1 MSYKNVDKMCKIVH
15 KLFGNISSFTY
26 LYGIKG
32 WEYFSTQTKKQ
43 RYGKFNK
50 EC

>member
-43 RYGKFNK
+43 QKRY
-50 EC
+50 E

>member
-1 MSYKNVDKMCKIVH
+1 MSYKNVDKMCKIVYQ
-15 KLFGNISSFTY
+15 LFGNMSSLSY

-43 RYGKFNK
+43 QKRY
-50 EC
+50 E

>member
-1 MSYKNVDKMCKIVH
+1 MSYKNVDKMCKIVYQ
-15 KLFGNISSFTY
+15 LFGSFNSLSY

-43 RYGKFNK
+43 QKRY
-50 EC
+50 E